1 MRALVAD
8 GRGGVELREVDE
20 PRPAADEAVVDVKA
34 VSLNPFEVRSLGSAE
49 GGWRPGSDVAGVV
62 TTPAADGSGPP
73 EGTGVVAL
81 ARGGGWAERAAVPTE
96 HMVALPDGLDPGRAA
111 TLPVAGLTALRAL
124 HAGGLM
130 VDHRVLVTGAS
141 GAVGRFAVQLAAHE
155 GADVT
160 AVVRRSERADD
171 LERLGAARVAVGMP
185 SEGEFDVILESA
197 GGASLAAAL
206 GMVAPRGTV
215 VSFGNSSREPT
226 TFDAGSFF
234 SKSGARLYAFTLFPE
249 LQRLGTGAHD
259 LAHLAALVAGG
270 RLETSVGLE
279 TSWQGA
285 HTAIEALLERKV
297 VGKAVLRID

>member
-8 GRGGVELREVDE
+8 GRGGVALREVDE
-20 PRPAADEAVVDVKA
+20 PRPEPGEAVVAVHA
-34 VSLNPFEVRSLGSAE
+34 VSLNPFEVRTLASASE
-49 GGWRPGSDVAGVV
+49 GWRPGSDVAGVV
-62 TTPAADGSGPP
+62 VSPAADGSGSP
-73 EGTGVVAL
+73 EGAGVVAL

-96 HMVALPDGLDPGRAA
+96 HMALSPEGLDPARAA

-130 VDHRVLVTGAS
+130 ADHRVLVTGAS
-141 GAVGRFAVQLAAHE
+141 GGVGRFAVQLAAHE

-160 AVVRRSERADD
+160 AVVRRLELGGD
-171 LERLGAARVAVGMP
+171 LERLGAVRVVVGMP
-185 SEGEFDVILESA
+185 VEEEFDIILESI

-215 VSFGNSSREPT
+215 VSFGNSSKEPT

-249 LQRLGTGAHD
+249 LERLGTGAHD
-259 LAHLAALVAGG
+259 LARLAALAAGG
-270 RLETSVGLE
+270 RLETSVDLE
-279 TSWQGA
+279 TSWHDA
-285 HTAIEALLERKV
+285 ATAIAALRERRV
-297 VGKAVLRID
+297 VGKAVLRIH

>member
-8 GRGGVELREVDE
+8 GRGGVELRDVDE
-20 PRPAADEAVVDVKA
+20 PRPGPSEALVAVQA
-34 VSLNPFEVRSLGSAE
+34 VSLNPFEVRSLGSADE
-49 GGWRPGSDVAGVV
+49 GWRPGSDVAGVV
-62 TTPAADGSGPP
+62 VTPPADGSGPP
-73 EGTGVVAL
+73 EGAGIVAL

-96 HMVALPDGLDPGRAA
+96 HMALMPEGLEPGRAA

-124 HAGGLM
+124 HAGGLRL
-130 VDHRVLVTGAS
+130 DQRVLITGAS
-141 GAVGRFAVQLAAHE
+141 GAVGRFAVQLACHD

-160 AVVRRSERADD
+160 AVVRQAERGAD
-171 LERLGAARVAVGMP
+171 LERLGGAHIAVGMP
-185 SEGEFDVILESA
+185 SEGEYDLILESA

-226 TFDAGSFF
+226 TFEAGSFF

-249 LQRLGTGAHD
+249 LEHIGTGAHD
-259 LAHLAALVAGG
+259 LAHLAAMAAGG

-279 TSWQGA
+279 ASWHDA
-285 HTAIEALLERKV
+285 ADAIGALLGRRV